1 MHSAQ
6 LGATI
11 SSTIE
16 QGVTHVVAGSSG
28 TEKAIQG
35 HRQGLPVVSVDWLV
49 ASGRRLAAV
58 YTLHRE
64 GCPSK
69 ALRLP
74 TDQHCLEP
82 LSSLAPA
89 RVLLAGYCGGLLFQA
104 GCLCCFE
111 VWMTT
116 S

>member
-35 HRQGLPVVSVDWLV
+35 RRQGLPVVSVDWLV

-58 YTLHRE
+58 SYLHME

-69 ALRLP
+69 ALRP
-74 TDQHCLEP
+74 QTDQHFLEP

-89 RVLLAGYCGGLLFQA
+89 HVQLGGYCDGLLFQA
-104 GCLCCFE
+104 GCLCCFD
-111 VWMTT
+111 
-116 S
+116 